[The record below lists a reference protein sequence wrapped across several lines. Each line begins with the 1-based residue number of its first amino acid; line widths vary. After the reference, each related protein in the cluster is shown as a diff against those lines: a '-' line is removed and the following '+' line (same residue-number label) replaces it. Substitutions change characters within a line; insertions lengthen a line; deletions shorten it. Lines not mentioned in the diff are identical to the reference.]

1 MEKVIVDPLLQMQQ
15 KVAAA
20 KRLSGRIAAD
30 DFIALAAAFGEAWN
44 SVAPDKNSASS
55 FTTIDYR
62 ERSLFIKPKA
72 DSGEYFSKLK
82 SALAMRN
89 LSLSQ
94 ADAGAWQVRMMK

>member
-1 MEKVIVDPLLQMQQ
+1 

-72 DSGEYFSKLK
+72 DSGKYLSKLK

-94 ADAGAWQVRMMK
+94 ADAGAWQVRMIK